1 MRTIPPDES
10 SVIMGHLLFA
20 EKLFPSGVL
29 DWPTPIIIMKTH
41 AFVAINE
48 SVPDHSCQAT
58 RTIAGPILIIGSDW
72 LSAVTALM
80 LVHADHDGDERF
92 RFRLEYLTRELE

>member
-20 EKLFPSGVL
+20 ERLAPSCVL
-29 DWPTPIIIMKTH
+29 DCPTPSIITKT
-41 AFVAINE
+41 APFVAVNA

-58 RTIAGPILIIGSDW
+58 RIIPGPILIIGSDW
-72 LSAVTALM
+72 LSDVPGLI

-92 RFRLEYLTRELE
+92 RFRLESLTRELE

>member
-20 EKLFPSGVL
+20 EKLFPSGGL

-48 SVPDHSCQAT
+48 SVRDHSCQAT
-58 RTIAGPILIIGSDW
+58 RTIAGAILIIGSDW
-72 LSAVTALM
+72 LRAVTAWM
-80 LVHADHDGDERF
+80 SVHADHDGDARF
-92 RFRLEYLTRELE
+92 WLRLDCWTREL

>member
-20 EKLFPSGVL
+20 ERLLPSCVL
-29 DWPTPIIIMKTH
+29 DWSTPIIIMKTD
-41 AFVAINE
+41 AFVTVNA

-58 RTIAGPILIIGSDW
+58 RTIPGPILIIGSDW
-72 LSAVTALM
+72 LSAVPGLM

-92 RFRLEYLTRELE
+92 RFRLEYLMRELE